1 MATYL
6 ITQATGRQSQW
17 TIKYLLE
24 AGAKVNAVVRDPAKV
39 EAKVLK
45 EPGVTI
51 FQGNTN
57 NLEEITRAAQGCKG
71 AFLNTYPIP
80 GIETEQAKT
89 VVEACKKVGIESIV
103 ATTTFGTGHRHMW
116 DDEVTKEIG
125 LHGYYTS
132 KASIEDAVR
141 QSGLKYTILRPAF
154 IHFDYFGASAEYNF
168 PGLPSTGELV
178 HSYEEH
184 ARMPHT
190 DASDIGKYAA
200 AALQNPSKFNG
211 KEIELS
217 NEPLTVKEA
226 RDIVARVSGRE
237 VRLRKR
243 TPAEVEAAKTTA
255 PAQVWHLFS
264 NVKDFSYIFEKVAK
278 VQEEFGIPF
287 TSFEDALKRDRDEL
301 LATIPA

>member
-6 ITQATGRQSQW
+6 VTQATGHQSQW
-17 TIKYLLE
+17 TIKHLLE
-24 AGAKVNAVVRDPAKV
+24 AGAKVHAVVRDPAKV
-39 EAKVLK
+39 QAKVLK

-71 AFLNTYPIP
+71 AFLNTFPIP

-116 DDEVTKEIG
+116 DEEVTKEIG
-125 LHGYYTS
+125 LHGYYSS

-154 IHFDYFGASAEYNF
+154 IHFNYFGASAEHNF
-168 PGLPSTGELV
+168 PGISTTGELV
-178 HSYEEH
+178 HSYEEN

-243 TPAEVEAAKTTA
+243 TPAEVEEAKTTA
-255 PAQVWHLFS
+255 FAQRFHLFT
-264 NVKDFSYIFEKVAK
+264 NAKDFSTIFEKVGK

-287 TSFEDALKRDRDEL
+287 TSFEDALKRERDEL

>member
-17 TIKYLLE
+17 TIKHLLD
-24 AGAKVNAVVRDPAKV
+24 AGAKVHAVVRDPAKV
-39 EAKVLK
+39 QAKVLK

-57 NLEEITRAAQGCKG
+57 NLEEITRAAKGCKG

-89 VVEACKKVGIESIV
+89 VVEACKKVGVESIV
-103 ATTTFGTGHRHMW
+103 ATTTFATGHRDSW
-116 DDEVTKEIG
+116 DDDITNEIG

-141 QSGLKYTILRPAF
+141 QSGLN
-154 IHFDYFGASAEYNF
+154 AEYNF
-168 PGLPSTGELV
+168 PGLPTTGELV
-178 HSYEEH
+178 HSYEEN

-264 NVKDFSYIFEKVAK
+264 NVKDFSSIFEKVAK

>member
-6 ITQATGRQSQW
+6 VTQATGHQSQW
-17 TIKYLLE
+17 TITHLLA
-24 AGAKVNAVVRDPAKV
+24 AGAKVHAVVRDPAKV
-39 EAKVLK
+39 TAKVLK

-71 AFLNTYPIP
+71 AFLNTFPIP

-89 VVEACKKVGIESIV
+89 VVEACKKVGAESIV

-116 DDEVTKEIG
+116 DDEVTKDIG
-125 LHGYYTS
+125 LHTYYAS

-141 QSGLKYTILRPAF
+141 GSGLKYTILRPAF
-154 IHFDYFGASAEYNF
+154 IHFNYFGASAEHNF
-168 PGLPSTGELV
+168 PGISTTGELV
-178 HSYEEH
+178 HSYEED

-200 AALQNPSKFNG
+200 AALQNPDKFNG

-217 NEPLTVKEA
+217 HEPLTVREA

-243 TPAEVEAAKTTA
+243 TPAEVEATKATEF
-255 PAQVWHLFS
+255 AQRFHLFT
-264 NVKDFSYIFEKVAK
+264 NAKDFSAIFEKIGK

-287 TSFEDALKRDRDEL
+287 TPFEDALKREREEL